1 MKSPV
6 CVVLHNTILP
16 VSVIL
21 HNTNHLLSLSS
32 CTTQVTSCLCHSAQH
47 KSSLFCVIPH
57 NTKSPVCVVLHNTI
71 LPVSVVLHNT
81 GHILSVSSSTTQ
93 IVSCLYCPAQ
103 HNITCL
109 GHPALYKSPIV
120 CIVLHNTS
128 HILSVLSCTTQ
139 IISCLCRPAQHILI
153 TVHTSVQ
160 MGHTDYCTV
169 WTLVG
174 TVISMFHLDTQDK
187 QAALTMKR
195 FLVSPSCWEM
205 LRTIFMTK
213 GSWNLKARFIS
224 IFSPDPSQMMAA
236 VRLLAA
242 RLMHRASSSMSGCSG
257 LSNNIFMAWKQSA
270 DQLISPPGWLMWSTS
285 QLTATVTMV
294 SQFTKTQRLD
304 VWLLLA
310 LQHLHGQKVLS
321 WSVSESIG

>member
-1 MKSPV
+1 MSSCTTQIISWLCCPAQHKSLLGCFV
-6 CVVLHNTILP
+6 
-16 VSVIL
+16 L
-21 HNTNHLLSLSS
+21 HNTNHLFSVSS
-32 CTTQVTSCLCHSAQH
+32 CTTQNHLSLSPCTTQVISCLCRSAQH
-47 KSSLFCVIPH
+47 KSTLFCVILH

-71 LPVSVVLHNT
+71 LPASVVLHNT
-81 GHILSVSSSTTQ
+81 SHILSVSSSTTQ
-93 IVSCLYCPAQ
+93 IISCLYCPAQ

-109 GHPALYKSPIV
+109 GHPVLHKSPIV

-139 IISCLCRPAQHILI
+139 IISCLCCPAQHTLI
-153 TVHTSVQ
+153 TEPTSVQ

-169 WTLVG
+169 WTLAG
-174 TVISMFHLDTQDK
+174 TVISMPHLGTQNK
-187 QAALTMKR
+187 KAALTMKR

-270 DQLISPPGWLMWSTS
+270 DQLISPPG
-285 QLTATVTMV
+285 
-294 SQFTKTQRLD
+294 
-304 VWLLLA
+304 
-310 LQHLHGQKVLS
+310 
-321 WSVSESIG
+321 